1 MFQFSRHNWPFII
14 SGCCYPHPCL
24 HYCNQLSCRDPS
36 PCGQLC
42 THRRFHHRLPPWLRF
57 SVTTTVRMGWTPAP
71 ASWCACE
78 IEAHGCPV
86 RFTGDR
92 CSISCDLV
100 SCMHRISIKL
110 HGCSRCWL
118 IYWDDLLLNCCSL
131 TVGLVML
138 FRGENGNKHCSWCHY
153 LSCVPTSSWRCD
165 EW

>member
-14 SGCCYPHPCL
+14 SGCCSPHPCL

-100 SCMHRISIKL
+100 SCMHRISFNYMVVVDVGWYIEMI
-110 HGCSRCWL
+110 CCWIVAVWL
-118 IYWDDLLLNCCSL
+118 WDWWCCL
-131 TVGLVML
+131 EARTG
-138 FRGENGNKHCSWCHY
+138 
-153 LSCVPTSSWRCD
+153 TSIAAGAIT
-165 EW
+165 